1 MTEAKPGGRPGWLS
15 PMRGAIV
22 GALLLGAL
30 PLWTLPLIGAGSN
43 GFLAYLGLS
52 HAYYGGARKVFGAG
66 LFPVEEFGI
75 IPNGAVGVLVATA
88 LYAELG
94 AAAGW
99 AVATAV
105 TQRRQA
111 PSRGI

>member
-1 MTEAKPGGRPGWLS
+1 
-15 PMRGAIV
+15 MRGAIV

-30 PLWTLPLIGAGSN
+30 PLWTLPLISAGSN

-52 HAYYGGARKVFGAG
+52 PYYGGARKVFGAG

-75 IPNGAVGVLVATA
+75 MPNGVAGVLVATA
-88 LYAELG
+88 LYAALG
-94 AAAGW
+94 AVW

-105 TQRRQA
+105 TRWRQA